1 MAMNFINKRVWSSF
15 VLAIL
20 FVVKPSYSDSAL
32 KMQKIE
38 MDEKETGF
46 YKAITDMAITNDKLI
61 IADFFSNQVLCYK
74 YLGAKAVFSNLIGRP
89 GQGPG
94 DIQKPIALSA
104 FKDRVAIRDQENVSI
119 FSTDG
124 EFFYKFKQ
132 FSPIIDHLMNDS
144 RIYYLSSNPSSK
156 FLISV
161 LSLNGELLSQILEK
175 RLWVNSGE
183 LTALNSFRERLVYDG
198 HIWSDGKYLIYVSR
212 YFGIIEKYSLSGEL
226 LLKRDIS
233 EDLGNNARTKSAVN
247 RRTLIQSRELK
258 LDKKGSPGC
267 YELFLDS
274 HLDGEYLYLLMSQ
287 YDLLNKKPI
296 NKVDIRRINTSDLK
310 LSASYSVEL
319 KSKERSSELCVRTVN
334 HEPIFVVDVQS
345 ETGLELYELY
355 SDK

>member
-1 MAMNFINKRVWSSF
+1 MEMNFINKRVWSSF

-20 FVVKPSYSDSAL
+20 FVVKPSYSDSKL
-32 KMQKIE
+32 RMQKIE

-46 YKAITDMAITNDKLI
+46 FRAITDMVITNDKLI

-74 YLGAKAVFSNLIGRP
+74 YQGAKAVFSNLIGRP

-104 FKDRVAIRDQENVSI
+104 FKDRVAIKDQENVSI

-132 FSPIIDHLMNDS
+132 FSPIIGHLMDNS
-144 RIYYLSSNPSSK
+144 RVYYLSSNPSSDY
-156 FLISV
+156 LINV
-161 LSLNGELLSQILEK
+161 FSLKGEFLSQILK
-175 RLWVNSGE
+175 KQLWVNTGE
-183 LTALNSFRERLVYDG
+183 LTASNSFREKLVYDG

-233 EDLGNNARTKSAVN
+233 EDLDNNARTKSAGN
-247 RRTLIQSRELK
+247 RKTLIQSRELK
-258 LDKKGSPGC
+258 LDKGTPDC
-267 YELFLDS
+267 HELFLDS
-274 HLDGEYLYLLMSQ
+274 YLDGEYLYLLMSQ

-319 KSKERSSELCVRTVN
+319 KSKERASHLCVRTVN
-334 HEPIFVVDVQS
+334 NEPIFVVDVQS
-345 ETGLELYELY
+345 ETGLELYELS

>member
-1 MAMNFINKRVWSSF
+1 MEMNFINKRVWSSF

-20 FVVKPSYSDSAL
+20 FIVKPSYSDSKL
-32 KMQKIE
+32 RMQKID

-46 YKAITDMAITNDKLI
+46 FKDITDMVITNDKLI
-61 IADFFSNQVLCYK
+61 IADFFSNQVLCYE
-74 YLGAKAVFSNLIGRP
+74 YAGAKAVFSNLIGRP

-104 FKDRVAIRDQENVSI
+104 FKDRVAIKDQENISI

-132 FSPIIDHLMNDS
+132 FSPIIDHLMDNS

-198 HIWSDGKYLIYVSR
+198 HIWSDGKYLFYISR

-233 EDLGNNARTKSAVN
+233 EDLGNNARTKSAGN
-247 RRTLIQSRELK
+247 RKTLIQSRELK
-258 LDKKGSPGC
+258 LAEGAPDC
-267 YELFLDS
+267 NELFLDS
-274 HLDGEYLYLLMSQ
+274 YLDGEYLYLLMSQ

-310 LSASYSVEL
+310 LSSSYSVEL
-319 KSKERSSELCVRTVN
+319 KSKEWLSNLCVKTVN
-334 HEPIFVVDVQS
+334 HKPIFMVDVQS
-345 ETGLELYELY
+345 ETGLEIYELY

>member
-1 MAMNFINKRVWSSF
+1 MEINSIKKRVWSSF
-15 VLAIL
+15 ILAIL
-20 FVVKPSYSDSAL
+20 FFVKPSYSDSRL
-32 KMQKIE
+32 KMHKID

-46 YKAITDMAITNDKLI
+46 YKAITDMVITNDKLI
-61 IADFFSNQVLCYK
+61 IADFLSNQVLCYK
-74 YLGAKAVFSNLIGRP
+74 YQGATAVFSNFIGRP

-132 FSPIIDHLMNDS
+132 FSPIIDHLMNDN
-144 RIYYLSSNPSSK
+144 RIYYLSSNLSSK
-156 FLISV
+156 FLMSV

-183 LTALNSFRERLVYDG
+183 LTALNSFREKLVYDG
-198 HIWSDGKYLIYVSR
+198 HIWSDGKYLFYISR
-212 YFGIIEKYSLSGEL
+212 YFGTIEKISLSGEL

-247 RRTLIQSRELK
+247 RKTLIQSRELK
-258 LDKKGSPGC
+258 LDKGSPDC

-274 HLDGEYLYLLMSQ
+274 YLDGEYLYLLMSQ

-296 NKVDIRRINTSDLK
+296 KKVDIRRINTSDLK
-310 LSASYSVEL
+310 LSSSYSVEL
-319 KSKERSSELCVRTVN
+319 KSKEWLSNLCVRTVN
-334 HEPIFVVDVQS
+334 HEPIFLVDVQS
-345 ETGLELYELY
+345 ETGLELYEFII
-355 SDK
+355 DK

>member
-1 MAMNFINKRVWSSF
+1 MNFIKKRVWSSF
-15 VLAIL
+15 ILAIL
-20 FVVKPSYSDSAL
+20 FVVKPSYSDSVL
-32 KMQKIE
+32 KKQKIE
-38 MDEKETGF
+38 IDEKETGF
-46 YKAITDMAITNDKLI
+46 YKAITDMAITDDKLI

-104 FKDRVAIRDQENVSI
+104 FKGRVAIRDQENVSI

-183 LTALNSFRERLVYDG
+183 LTASNSFREKLVYDG
-198 HIWSDGKYLIYVSR
+198 HIWSDGKSIIYVSR

-233 EDLGNNARTKSAVN
+233 EDLGNNARTKSAGN
-247 RRTLIQSRELK
+247 RKALIQSRELK
-258 LDKKGSPGC
+258 LDKGKPDC
-267 YELFLDS
+267 DELFLDS
-274 HLDGEYLYLLMSQ
+274 CLDGEYLYLLMSQ
-287 YDLLNKKPI
+287 YDLLNMKPI

-310 LSASYSVEL
+310 LSSSYSVEL
-319 KSKERSSELCVRTVN
+319 KSKEWLSNLLVKTVN
-334 HEPIFVVDVQS
+334 HKPIFIVDVQS